1 MLMPC
6 VHYVLISM
14 ATGGPLSISRE
25 LSQLYNFDGVK
36 EVNVR
41 LVEQEEVGID
51 LLELKFKV
59 QSTILDVSV
68 HHGHVYML
76 PRVPLLVGRQS
87 GCFFPP
93 YTGIDHRERSF
104 GQRWSSTPLC

>member
-1 MLMPC
+1 MNLFT
-6 VHYVLISM
+6 VYVCICNVLVSM

-41 LVEQEEVGID
+41 LVEKEEVGID

-59 QSTILDVSV
+59 QSTFLN
-68 HHGHVYML
+68 ML
-76 PRVPLLVGRQS
+76 
-87 GCFFPP
+87 
-93 YTGIDHRERSF
+93 
-104 GQRWSSTPLC
+104 